1 MGLPVNSYTLFE
13 AIAQNDG
20 ELLKKRIPVDIKLL
34 AILLHDPESDPDFD
48 LEVGRSFYNWH
59 LNSGNE
65 LLFTALADP
74 PESWM
79 AWAREN
85 KGQFFGS
92 NRAINELFNPKNIYQ
107 TFNPSLT
114 ALFISEYLKIPFGNL
129 PVILFTPDLN
139 LPYFHWMPTNATAV
153 SSQLDWLK
161 TIPKTY
167 ELPWIRGINHS
178 LKVRKVRLNTPF
190 SSILV
195 DLSRKISE
203 LGLKNYYQHVDSPE
217 NLLSRPLN
225 KKRSDSEIEIN
236 LFYQGIEFLKRKKDE
251 FIDFESGYSRAD
263 KPRYMIIKDLEPKLY
278 QRKESDLKKSFFQKL
293 FNYPSKKNLVKPKS
307 FEELIHENQIFLQ
320 RESKL
325 FFKQGI
331 EMVNS
336 LENTSLF
343 DYSPLILPFAKSFE
357 KELSYSIVH
366 WVRSNYDIKLPLYF
380 YEYEPGKNAQ
390 VIMGRNFSIDFNQS
404 LNDSWVS
411 PTLGGQIS
419 GFKKAV
425 SNFGSHPFKS
435 DEDYRDFLNLAYQI
449 KNIRNRACHS
459 DRTTKSDL
467 DKILSCWKSLFE
479 KRFFETLSQIKK
491 EYMGQSS

>member
-1 MGLPVNSYTLFE
+1 MGLPLNSYTLFE

-20 ELLKKRIPVDIKLL
+20 ELLKEMIPVNFKLF
-34 AILLHDPESDPDFD
+34 AILLHDPNSDPEFD
-48 LEVGRSFYNWH
+48 RIVGRSFYNWH
-59 LNSGNE
+59 LKSGKE

-85 KGQFFGS
+85 KGQVFGD
-92 NRAINELFNPKNIYQ
+92 NQALNELFNPKNIYQ

-129 PVILFTPDLN
+129 PVIIFTPDLN
-139 LPYFHWMPTNATAV
+139 LPYFYWMPTNATTV

-167 ELPWIRGINHS
+167 ELPSQLAIHNSNR
-178 LKVRKVRLNTPF
+178 VRKVRVWPKF
-190 SSILV
+190 SSVLV
-195 DLSRKISE
+195 DLSRKISD
-203 LGLKNYYQHVDSPE
+203 LGHRNYNQFSFSHEQFRLKPI
-217 NLLSRPLN
+217 N
-225 KKRSDSEIEIN
+225 KRRSDRTIELN
-236 LFYQGIEFLKRKKDE
+236 LFYSGIEFLNRKKDE
-251 FIDFESGYSRAD
+251 FIDFESGMME
-263 KPRYMIIKDLEPKLY
+263 KPRFMIVKDLKSPLYDKKEPEIN
-278 QRKESDLKKSFFQKL
+278 RSFFQKL
-293 FNYPSKKNLVKPKS
+293 FNITPKKYQVKPKS
-307 FEELIHENQIFLQ
+307 FEVLVSENLKFLQ

-325 FFKQGI
+325 FFQQGI
-331 EMVNS
+331 EMANS
-336 LENTSLF
+336 LHSTTLF

-366 WVRSNYDIKLPLYF
+366 WVRRNYDITLPLYF

-390 VIMGRNFSIDFNQS
+390 VVFGRNYSIDFNQS

-425 SNFGSHPFKS
+425 TNFGSHPFKS
-435 DEDYRDFLNLAYQI
+435 DEDYQVFLNLAYQI

-459 DRTTKSDL
+459 ERTTKSDL
-467 DKILSCWKSLFE
+467 DKILSCWKGLFE
-479 KRFFETLSQIKK
+479 RKYFETLYKLKK
-491 EYMGQSS
+491 EYMGQTL